1 MVEKREMRTVLDYLK
16 RFFFVRKCVSC
27 KTILA
32 YEEANQAFCPSC
44 NLRWSASKS
53 ETCGECFKS
62 AVECICMPKKLSKSG
77 ALCLRK
83 LVFYNK
89 NKQNEAQSRIIY
101 FLKRN
106 KNRRAAEF
114 IARELSG
121 AIKKEAD
128 ILEVSDMS
136 EQMII
141 TWVPRTRKAK
151 AEYGFDQSELVC
163 RAIEKLLGI
172 PCAPLILR
180 KLGGRE
186 QKKLNRNERIK
197 NAQNRFMINSKIA
210 IPEGKTV
217 LLFDDVVTTGASM
230 SECVSLIRKKGIKS
244 VICLTIAK
252 N

>member
-1 MVEKREMRTVLDYLK
+1 M
-16 RFFFVRKCVSC
+16 RKCVSC
-27 KTILA
+27 KAILPFS
-32 YEEANQAFCPSC
+32 EATQAFCPTC
-44 NLRWSASKS
+44 DLRWSSSKS
-53 ETCGECFKS
+53 ETCNECFKS
-62 AVECICMPKKLSKSG
+62 ALECICMPKKLSKAG

-106 KNRRAAEF
+106 KNRRAADF
-114 IARELSG
+114 IAKELSG

-128 ILEVSDMS
+128 ILEISDMS

-163 RAIEKLLGI
+163 KAIENLLGI
-172 PCAPLILR
+172 PCVPLLIR
-180 KLGGRE
+180 KRGGRE
-186 QKKLNRNERIK
+186 QKTLNRNERIK
-197 NAQNRFMINSKIA
+197 NAQNRFMVNSRITM
-210 IPEGKTV
+210 PESKVV

-230 SECVSLIRKKGIKS
+230 SECVTLLRKNGVRA